1 MLGMVGITW
10 VKFRCFLFSFGSS
23 IGMKDVTEG
32 RTELEGK
39 GIALTPQN
47 GQTYPNS
54 SLATADEFV

>member
-10 VKFRCFLFSFGSS
+10 VKFRCFLFLFGSS
-23 IGMKDVTEG
+23 IGMKNVTEG

-47 GQTYPNS
+47 EQTYPNS